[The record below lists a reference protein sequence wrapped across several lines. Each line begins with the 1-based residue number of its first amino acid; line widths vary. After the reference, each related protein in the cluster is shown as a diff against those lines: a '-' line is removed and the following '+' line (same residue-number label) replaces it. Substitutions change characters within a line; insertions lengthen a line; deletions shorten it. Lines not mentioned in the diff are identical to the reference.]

1 MAETTL
7 IPTYQY
13 LGTLEEN
20 LYLTARVARKGDD
33 PALLLVN
40 QIPHRQETQDFFRQL
55 YASFS
60 RRSERSEFLELFS
73 VDQSFYAVFRY
84 HEGPSLASL
93 FAGCRGAAGKRMRL
107 LIMALFQ
114 VCACA
119 GDLPEAAVCSLLQ
132 PENLLVDDDEKIS
145 LLYQLR
151 PEFLFET
158 GACDRWAEA
167 AALMEFML
175 EKELKSPYYK
185 FLRNIH
191 RRCEAGLYDSLPA
204 LISDLERAGE
214 AMAETGP
221 VQSLKAFFLRNKARV
236 AQISWLGMVTLFLC
250 LVIYLITTITGQQTA
265 LVSPISAIGTVTYV
279 AAQDEG
285 GDSLQLLDPD
295 RGSAEGETNFSALPE
310 EGAELDSEDYIV
322 QPGDTLTSV
331 CTSCYGSA
339 AYAELVASFNGLQAD
354 QDLEAGSILLLPLR
368 DQLAQYIEN

>member
-20 LYLTARVARKGDD
+20 LYLTARVARRGDD

-40 QIPHRQETQDFFRQL
+40 RVPHRQETRDFFRQL
-55 YASFS
+55 YAGFS
-60 RRSERSEFLELFS
+60 RRGERSEFLELFS
-73 VDQSFYAVFRY
+73 AGQDFYAVFRY
-84 HEGPSLASL
+84 HEGPSLAGL
-93 FAGCRGAAGKRMRL
+93 CAGCRGAGGRRMRL

-132 PENLLVDDDEKIS
+132 PENLLVDGDEKIQ

-151 PEFLFET
+151 PEFLFESD
-158 GACDRWAEA
+158 ACDQWTEA

-204 LISDLERAGE
+204 LISDLERAEE
-214 AMAETGP
+214 AMGETGP
-221 VQSLKAFFLRNKARV
+221 VQSLKAFFFRNKARV
-236 AQISWLGMVTLFLC
+236 AQLSWLGMVTLFLC
-250 LVIYLITTITGQQTA
+250 LVVYLITTITGQQTA
-265 LVSPISAIGTVTYV
+265 EVTPITAIGNVTYV
-279 AAQDEG
+279 AAQDEE
-285 GDSLQLLDPD
+285 GDSLQLRDPD
-295 RGSAEGETNFSALPE
+295 RGSAGEETVFSSLPE
-310 EGAELDSEDYIV
+310 AGAELASEDYIV

-331 CTSCYGSA
+331 CVNCYGSA
-339 AYAELVASFNGLQAD
+339 GYAQLVASFNGLQAD
-354 QDLEAGSILLLPLR
+354 QALEAGSVLLLPLR
-368 DQLAQYIEN
+368 DQLTQYMEE